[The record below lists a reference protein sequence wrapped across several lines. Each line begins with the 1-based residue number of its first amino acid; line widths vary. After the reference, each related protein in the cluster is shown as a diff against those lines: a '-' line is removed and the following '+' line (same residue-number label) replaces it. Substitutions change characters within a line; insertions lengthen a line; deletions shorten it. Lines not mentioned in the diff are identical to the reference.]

1 MRDLVQDVRHGAR
14 GLRQSPGFTLTV
26 ILTLALGIGACAA
39 IFTVVDGVL
48 LRPLPFAEPER
59 LVMLNESKPP
69 EVPSFTVRPFTT
81 FPRWKKQSTSFE
93 GLAVVRDGSYNLTGD
108 GEPVRVYAGKVTAN
122 AFPTLRVQPALGR
135 GFLADEEVPGKD
147 DVVILGHGFWQR
159 QLGGRADVL
168 ERTLRLD
175 GRPHRVVGVMPPGFE
190 LPGRFDLYVPH
201 GYEVFRPDE
210 SDNRSIEVF
219 ARLKPGVTIEQARAE
234 LTAIELG
241 LAREEPESFE
251 GWRPLVSPLLEA
263 RVGAARRPLLA
274 LLGGVGLLLLIACAN
289 VANLLLA
296 RGTVRARELAV
307 RAALGASRARL
318 VRQLL
323 TESLLLASAAAALGV
338 LLAGWGVH
346 ALLALAPEGL
356 PRVQEIALDGRVVGF
371 AAALVVATA
380 LVFGL
385 APALA
390 TTRPDLHGTLKETGR
405 TIGQGRHRLRSGLVV
420 IEVAVAVVLLSGTG
434 LLVRSFDRLR
444 HVDRG
449 FDPSGALAV
458 NLTLPQGK
466 YDPERQLPAFESAA
480 LQRLAALPGVTAVG
494 AVQDLPFAGGLNFF
508 CLKLDG
514 RPAPEQCE
522 ITRFYS
528 ITPDYFRAMGIAV
541 RRGRVFDD
549 ADWKTQLHT
558 AVVNETFARRYF
570 PGQDPLGKGIAA
582 AHRPEEV
589 HRIVGIV
596 ADVRDDELGGAVRPQ
611 AYAVLSHQPA
621 HTLTFVV
628 RGSSAGL
635 PSAVRAAIRS
645 VDPEQPVATIR
656 PLADLVSASIA
667 RERFS
672 ATLFGVFAAVA
683 LLLAAAGVH
692 AVMAYAVA
700 ERRSE
705 LGIRMALGA
714 QAGDVL
720 RLVVGQGGRLVAA
733 GLVLGL
739 AGALVVARLF
749 EAMLFGI
756 GPRDPFS
763 LAGTALVLALAAGLA
778 SLVPAWRATRVN
790 PLEALRAE

>member
-201 GYEVFRPDE
+201 GYEVFRQDE

-219 ARLKPGVTIEQARAE
+219 ARLRPGVTIEQARAE